1 MVVNT
6 LDNWQ
11 KDAVRTLW
19 NHEYPKSV
27 ALKTPQ
33 DLTDYLDK
41 LEDQKHIL
49 AFDKNDVIIG
59 WFFGFI
65 REDERWFA
73 IIVNSNK
80 HRKGI
85 GSVLLNQA
93 KALFTELNG
102 WVITDATYTKQD
114 GTTYNSPLG
123 FYLKHGFSVLDNE
136 TFDTEQMKTVKI
148 QWTKT

>member
-11 KDAVRTLW
+11 KDAVRMRW
-19 NHEYPKSV
+19 NEEYPKSV

-85 GSVLLNQA
+85 GSVLLNQS

-102 WVITDATYTKQD
+102 WVITDASYTKQD
-114 GTTYNSPLG
+114 GTAYNSPLG
-123 FYLKHGFSVLDNE
+123 FYLKHGFSILENE
-136 TFDTEQMKTVKI
+136 TFETEQMKTVKI
-148 QWTKT
+148 MWTKT